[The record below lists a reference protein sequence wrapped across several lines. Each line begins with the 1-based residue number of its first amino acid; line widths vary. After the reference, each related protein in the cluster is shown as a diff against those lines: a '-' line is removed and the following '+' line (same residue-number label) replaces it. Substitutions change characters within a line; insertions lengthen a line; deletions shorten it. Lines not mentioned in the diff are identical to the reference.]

1 MMSKSFIRQFLVKY
15 QTRFNWQTLEDKSKL
30 KLPYCF
36 GKKWSTLKP
45 PYGHNGKT
53 MITLNLPRFHTVV
66 RRTCNLF
73 CKCTYAQLLIC
84 FNAIQKLQSSQCWNN
99 PSLNSYEFYS
109 SLMVRR
115 LRFYE
120 KGLMCGIHKKRNL
133 PKKHAK
139 ITDMIKLMIYSE
151 DDPRVHNA
159 FVHRF
164 IVWVLLI
171 SDQIRK
177 KMPGFL
183 PPF

>member
-1 MMSKSFIRQFLVKY
+1 MLSSGSRSREQGVRIKYSLVFSKKKMMSKSFIRQFLVKY

-133 PKKHAK
+133 PKKA
-139 ITDMIKLMIYSE
+139 
-151 DDPRVHNA
+151 
-159 FVHRF
+159 
-164 IVWVLLI
+164 
-171 SDQIRK
+171 RK
-177 KMPGFL
+177 KNWYDKINDLQRRWSTRP
-183 PPF
+183 